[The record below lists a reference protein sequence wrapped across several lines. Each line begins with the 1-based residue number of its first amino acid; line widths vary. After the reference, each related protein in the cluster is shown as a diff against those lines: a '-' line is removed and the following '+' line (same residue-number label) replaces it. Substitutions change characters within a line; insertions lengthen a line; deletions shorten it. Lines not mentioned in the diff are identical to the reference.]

1 MRELAFLNKGI
12 KIIVNDL
19 TQKKPKKVEFKFNGG
34 ILEFVDF
41 LDEKKENLQNKNGND
56 LFKKPI
62 YIEGK
67 KKILKLNVH

>member
-12 KIIVNDL
+12 KISVNDL
-19 TQKKPKKVEFKFNGG
+19 TQKKPKNVDFKFNGG
-34 ILEFVDF
+34 IIEFVDF
-41 LDEKKENLQNKNGND
+41 LDEKREKLQNKSGND

-67 KKILKLNVH
+67 KNKY